1 METAEETRE
10 EAGLHFLD
18 YWRVIRSRKEI
29 VLAVSILVV
38 LTGAAITFTL
48 PKTYMSEA
56 RILVRPDALDVNV
69 FERQIVPSYDP
80 YFLRTQYQVIQSRT
94 ILYQVIKNL
103 DLTRVWG
110 KKYREDGQPLTLQ
123 EAYTILENSV
133 AVEQYRDT
141 SLISIKV
148 YRDDPQEAARL
159 ANEIAYVYR
168 DYRLSVKR
176 KEIKRAI
183 DALKNELEKQR
194 DIVNQVE
201 DEVEQ
206 LRKELGVSTIMR
218 GVRLDKLRLQQL
230 EADRIAA
237 RVDMLV
243 RKSRLEQLE
252 GLTGEDLMNASA
264 YVVRDDAIA
273 AIRQN
278 LIDTEVSLKLARANY
293 GENHPQVQRLLAG
306 RAELKRQLDAALEG
320 LKKGLRADYEVAKQK
335 YEALDAELRA
345 AKQMDIEAERER
357 FLPFERAQRNLDVQ
371 RSILDALRARVA
383 QEGIE
388 FHVPRTPV
396 EIVDEA
402 EPGQFPVRPNY
413 YLNLIISLVLG
424 LGAGVGL
431 AYFIEYLDTSVKTVE
446 DVERYLGLPVLGII
460 PQKVRPLH
468 QEGPDSPH
476 AEAYRVLR
484 TNLQFAN
491 RGVSGGAYAFVSGGV
506 GEGKS
511 TTLFNL
517 AYVCAQLGDRV
528 LMVESDLRRPVLHK
542 ILDTS
547 NQFGLTNVLMRDVPV
562 EETIKPTSVTN
573 LHFLPSGRLPRTSL
587 GLLDSQR
594 MRELIKNLKMRYDLV
609 FFDSPPIMGVSDASI
624 LASEVDGVLL
634 VVQYRKYPRIM
645 TLRAKKV
652 IENVGGRIVGVV
664 LNNIN
669 IMRDDYYYYYHSYG
683 HYGSEEIPAEKEIAD
698 VET

>member
-1 METAEETRE
+1 METAEEKRE

-94 ILYQVIKNL
+94 ILYEVIKNL

-201 DEVEQ
+201 EEVEQ

-357 FLPFERAQRNLDVQ
+357 F
-371 RSILDALRARVA
+371 
-383 QEGIE
+383 
-388 FHVPRTPV
+388 
-396 EIVDEA
+396 
-402 EPGQFPVRPNY
+402 
-413 YLNLIISLVLG
+413 
-424 LGAGVGL
+424 
-431 AYFIEYLDTSVKTVE
+431 
-446 DVERYLGLPVLGII
+446 
-460 PQKVRPLH
+460 
-468 QEGPDSPH
+468 
-476 AEAYRVLR
+476 
-484 TNLQFAN
+484 
-491 RGVSGGAYAFVSGGV
+491 
-506 GEGKS
+506 
-511 TTLFNL
+511 
-517 AYVCAQLGDRV
+517 
-528 LMVESDLRRPVLHK
+528 
-542 ILDTS
+542 
-547 NQFGLTNVLMRDVPV
+547 
-562 EETIKPTSVTN
+562 
-573 LHFLPSGRLPRTSL
+573 
-587 GLLDSQR
+587 
-594 MRELIKNLKMRYDLV
+594 
-609 FFDSPPIMGVSDASI
+609 
-624 LASEVDGVLL
+624 
-634 VVQYRKYPRIM
+634 
-645 TLRAKKV
+645 
-652 IENVGGRIVGVV
+652 
-664 LNNIN
+664 
-669 IMRDDYYYYYHSYG
+669 
-683 HYGSEEIPAEKEIAD
+683 
-698 VET
+698 